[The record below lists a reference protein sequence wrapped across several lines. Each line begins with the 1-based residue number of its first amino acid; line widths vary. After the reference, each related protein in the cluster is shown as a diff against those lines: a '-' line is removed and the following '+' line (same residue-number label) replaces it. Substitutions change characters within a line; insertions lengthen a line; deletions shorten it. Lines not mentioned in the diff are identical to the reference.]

1 MVGLWKRTTLSH
13 ATHLLPETS
22 TSGFSESPED
32 EDEEGRRPV
41 DQVQD
46 VRDQVDAGKRE
57 HKIRSYIYF
66 SLVVAPRAS
75 MRGLPS
81 RVTALPFAIN

>member
-1 MVGLWKRTTLSH
+1 MVGLWKRTNLNH
-13 ATHLLPETS
+13 VTHLLPETS

-57 HKIRSYIYF
+57 QRFVLTFI
-66 SLVVAPRAS
+66 LV
-75 MRGLPS
+75 
-81 RVTALPFAIN
+81 

>member
-1 MVGLWKRTTLSH
+1 M
-13 ATHLLPETS
+13 THLLPETS

-57 HKIRSYIYF
+57 QRFVLTFI
-66 SLVVAPRAS
+66 LV
-75 MRGLPS
+75 
-81 RVTALPFAIN
+81 